1 MMTIKTTSGRDLKNK
16 DITLDKLVPKE
27 HLVRKLDK
35 AIDLSFIRDKVQH
48 LYSKTGTYSVDPV
61 VLFKIIIVQNI
72 FGIRSMRRTIQE
84 VEVNLAYRWY
94 IGYSLD
100 EPIPHFTTFGKVY
113 KRKFMDTNIFEE
125 IFNEILEELLK
136 SKYVDLENIFVD
148 GTHIKAN
155 ANNKKSIR
163 LVIEKKSRDYQ
174 ELLNNEIDL
183 DRKEHKKKSS

>member
-1 MMTIKTTSGRDLKNK
+1 MMTIKTTLGRDLKNK

-48 LYSKTGTYSVDPV
+48 LYSKTGTYSIDPI

-84 VEVNLAYRWY
+84 IEVNLAYRWY

-100 EPIPHFTTFGKVY
+100 EPIPLAKCI
-113 KRKFMDTNIFEE
+113 KESLW
-125 IFNEILEELLK
+125 ILIYLK
-136 SKYVDLENIFVD
+136 K
-148 GTHIKAN
+148 
-155 ANNKKSIR
+155 
-163 LVIEKKSRDYQ
+163 
-174 ELLNNEIDL
+174 
-183 DRKEHKKKSS
+183 

>member
-1 MMTIKTTSGRDLKNK
+1 MMTIKTTLGRDLKNK

-48 LYSKTGTYSVDPV
+48 LYSKTGTHSIDPV
-61 VLFKIIIVQNI
+61 VLFKIVIIQNI
-72 FGIRSMRRTIQE
+72 FGIRSMRKTIQE
-84 VEVNLAYRWY
+84 IEVNLAYRWY

-125 IFNEILEELLK
+125 IFNKILGELLN
-136 SKYVDLENIFVD
+136 SKYIDLENVFVD

-163 LVIEKKSRDYQ
+163 LVVEKKSRDYQ

-183 DRKEHKKKSS
+183 DRKEHKKKV

>member
-1 MMTIKTTSGRDLKNK
+1 M
-16 DITLDKLVPKE
+16 
-27 HLVRKLDK
+27 
-35 AIDLSFIRDKVQH
+35 
-48 LYSKTGTYSVDPV
+48 
-61 VLFKIIIVQNI
+61 
-72 FGIRSMRRTIQE
+72 
-84 VEVNLAYRWY
+84 
-94 IGYSLD
+94 
-100 EPIPHFTTFGKVY
+100 Y

-125 IFNEILEELLK
+125 IEELLK

-155 ANNKKSIR
+155 ANNKKSIS